1 MEVEFLGTGTSFGVP
16 QIGCDCEV
24 CCSVDPRDQRLRTSA
39 IVRVQ
44 GKNIL
49 IDCGPDFR
57 QQILRASDRKL
68 DALLLTH
75 IHYDHIGGVEDLR
88 PYCLDRYF
96 DIYAQKEVVD
106 GIRDR
111 LPYCFAEQRY
121 PGVPYFQLHPL
132 DYKSFKIGDVEITPL
147 PVLHHKLEI
156 FGYRIGKMAYI
167 TDCKYM
173 PDSTLEQLEGIDTL
187 FINAL
192 RFREHFSHLS
202 VSEALDLI
210 KKIKPRQS
218 YLIHMGHGIGLHCKT
233 DSELPENV
241 NLAYDTQIIHIED

>member
-24 CCSVDPRDQRLRTSA
+24 CHSDDPRDQRLRTSA
-39 IVRVQ
+39 IVRVK
-44 GKNIL
+44 GINIL

-57 QQILRASDRKL
+57 QQILRASDSKL

-88 PYCLDRYF
+88 PYCLNKYF
-96 DIYAQKEVVD
+96 DIYAQPEVVN
-106 GIRDR
+106 GIRER
-111 LPYCFAEQRY
+111 LPYCFAELRY
-121 PGVPYFQLHPL
+121 PGVPYFELHSL
-132 DYKSFKIGDVEITPL
+132 DYNPFKISDVEIIPL
-147 PVLHHKLEI
+147 PVFHHKLEI

-173 PDSTLEQLEGIDTL
+173 PDTTLEKLKGIDTL

-202 VSEALDLI
+202 VGEALDLI
-210 KKIKPRQS
+210 EKIKPRKA
-218 YLIHMGHGIGLHCKT
+218 YLIHMGHGIGLHKET
-233 DSELPENV
+233 NLLLPEHV
-241 NLAYDTQIIHIED
+241 ELAYDTQIIHIED